1 MSVKDSFLTPEY
13 TPGDDFRVKEV
24 FNSALINENEI
35 QIRNKFLALKI
46 IISLFDEDNVSEFT
60 EYDEG
65 ILYDFL

>member
-1 MSVKDSFLTPEY
+1 MC
-13 TPGDDFRVKEV
+13 
-24 FNSALINENEI
+24 NSALINENEI

-65 ILYDFL
+65 ILYDF